1 MFTTSTKFILIY
13 LNEAYYSVEL
23 FIIQFLNLFAEKL
36 MSATVIAGFSPLDF
50 YDFIK
55 IVWSPTEL
63 SNNSGRRVKEISTRV
78 QKNYL
83 QPL

>member
-1 MFTTSTKFILIY
+1 
-13 LNEAYYSVEL
+13 
-23 FIIQFLNLFAEKL
+23 